1 MRVHVCFNLAESR
14 SVVSDSLQPHGLY
27 NPHGLNSPGLNP
39 GVDSTHMH
47 THVHT
52 QRDAR
57 ACMHTHAHAHT
68 DAHAST
74 HVHTHTIRYGAL
86 LLRSSQGTAAIH
98 LTAALAQ
105 KVSDSGPSCGRIQ
118 PRRAVGDATW
128 RPVGRASYVAGS
140 MAGGQGSEFT
150 RRQSSTKRVF
160 AAVGLSVKGTPGFK
174 MPSAQVRCMRQGAQG
189 WCTGMTLR
197 DGMGREVGGSQ
208 DGEHMYTHGRFM

>member
-1 MRVHVCFNLAESR
+1 M
-14 SVVSDSLQPHGLY
+14 
-27 NPHGLNSPGLNP
+27 
-39 GVDSTHMH
+39 
-47 THVHT
+47 
-52 QRDAR
+52 
-57 ACMHTHAHAHT
+57 HAHT
-68 DAHAST
+68 CTRTHRRTRKHTRAHT
-74 HVHTHTIRYGAL
+74 CTHTHTIRYGAL

-150 RRQSSTKRVF
+150 RRQSSPKRVF

-197 DGMGREVGGSQ
+197 DGMGREVAGGFRVGNTCTPVADSCQ
-208 DGEHMYTHGRFM
+208 CMAKPPQYCKVINLQLK